1 VIVGA
6 GPAGVRAA
14 QTLVAHGLRPVV
26 IDEAP
31 RAGGQIYRRP
41 PAGLA
46 QRTARTLYGFESKR
60 ADACTRPSTAAGPH
74 RPPARQPRVERA
86 GRSSST

>member
-1 VIVGA
+1 MTKADAIRPVIVGA

-31 RAGGQIYRRP
+31 R
-41 PAGLA
+41 
-46 QRTARTLYGFESKR
+46 
-60 ADACTRPSTAAGPH
+60 
-74 RPPARQPRVERA
+74 
-86 GRSSST
+86 